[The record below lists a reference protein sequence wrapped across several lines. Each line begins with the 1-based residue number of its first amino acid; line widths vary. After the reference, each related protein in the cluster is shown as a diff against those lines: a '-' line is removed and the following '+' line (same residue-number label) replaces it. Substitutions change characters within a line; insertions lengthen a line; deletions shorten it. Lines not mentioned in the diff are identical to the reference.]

1 MHEFYYKLDKHQ
13 ENNTILVSTPQVS
26 TQAKLTIGYYDDE
39 YYYKKLRESFYDYV
53 YYTQESFPCQEN
65 DQKDHHLVFEQYD
78 EEVEEVDLIFLGHAG
93 GIARGIARWI
103 PRRDRRP
110 RRQVYII
117 VWQFRLLLHTAPLP
131 RLHQRAVSRADGNG
145 FHLIVVSVH

>member
-65 DQKDHHLVFEQYD
+65 DQKCMRLRTDIVSYLDKHYELYFKLKEGY
-78 EEVEEVDLIFLGHAG
+78 LIY
-93 GIARGIARWI
+93 RKR
-103 PRRDRRP
+103 
-110 RRQVYII
+110 
-117 VWQFRLLLHTAPLP
+117 
-131 RLHQRAVSRADGNG
+131 S
-145 FHLIVVSVH
+145 